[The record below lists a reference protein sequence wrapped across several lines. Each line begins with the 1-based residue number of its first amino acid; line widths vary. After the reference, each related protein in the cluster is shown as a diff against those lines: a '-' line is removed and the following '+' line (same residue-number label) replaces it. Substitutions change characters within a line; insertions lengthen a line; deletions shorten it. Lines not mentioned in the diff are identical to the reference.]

1 LLLLITLRT
10 LTRTEA
16 DGKATEEKDFNMDE
30 KEIVRKL
37 SLWAA
42 QRPKLEEAQL
52 MIKAAETICR
62 LRAQLNYE
70 KARAEIN
77 ETEKEPV

>member
-1 LLLLITLRT
+1 
-10 LTRTEA
+10 
-16 DGKATEEKDFNMDE
+16 
-30 KEIVRKL
+30 
-37 SLWAA
+37 LWAA